1 MKFAK
6 NIKTLKSICQRLE
19 DNYDDDEFSLSE
31 HEEEELYKITG
42 IEQHDWDENN
52 LAHFIDGMQRALH
65 LLEVYES
72 VTNPSKD
79 SEEKK

>member
-1 MKFAK
+1 
-6 NIKTLKSICQRLE
+6 
-19 DNYDDDEFSLSE
+19 
-31 HEEEELYKITG
+31 LYKITG